1 MGKLFAGAVS
11 GENATVDDNRGSGTG
26 NLRII
31 FRNVYRMSG
40 AGNRGDA
47 GQYPYFRQKDF
58 VPAWPGMGDFGYGS
72 GKIMRVPA
80 VFCNR
85 ISQDGA
91 ISMKQQT
98 VYLKCDRSAEV
109 QAQDV
114 FLKDVAEVRCRD
126 TLLEAKLKVIKIH
139 HFPKNGEKR
148 CVISCLQLVSL
159 MEEICSEID
168 VQVVGETDVL
178 VEWISVNR
186 HKGWQ
191 QWTKA
196 AFVCLISFFG
206 TAYTIMAYHNDVGI
220 NEVFTEVYRMT
231 MGAEPGGL
239 NTLEVAY
246 SLGLAAGIIVFFNHI
261 GGRRLTKDPTPV
273 EVSIKNYET
282 DVDKTLIEQA
292 GREGREIEEDTGNPR
307 NGLT

>member
-1 MGKLFAGAVS
+1 
-11 GENATVDDNRGSGTG
+11 
-26 NLRII
+26 
-31 FRNVYRMSG
+31 
-40 AGNRGDA
+40 
-47 GQYPYFRQKDF
+47 
-58 VPAWPGMGDFGYGS
+58 
-72 GKIMRVPA
+72 
-80 VFCNR
+80 
-85 ISQDGA
+85 
-91 ISMKQQT
+91 MKQQT

-126 TLLEAKLKVIKIH
+126 LTLQAKLKALKVH
-139 HFPKNGEKR
+139 HFAKDGCRR
-148 CVISCLQLVSL
+148 CVISSLKLVSL
-159 MEEICSEID
+159 MEEVSEDMD

-191 QWTKA
+191 QWIKA

-282 DVDKTLIEQA
+282 DVDKTLIAQA
-292 GREGREIEEDTGNPR
+292 GREGKEIESR
-307 NGLT
+307 